1 MQCGGANL
9 VGGINVQTPFNQ
21 LNSKLSAT
29 EGDRL
34 VECRVALTV
43 PETDIRTI
51 GYKQL
56 ESLLGAGPDDME
68 ERRFP
73 DWVCMIHRNTGLDA
87 IAQFFQVTKT
97 GRLNNIILILAGR
110 KERNPRQAKRKGIKW

>member
-21 LNSKLSAT
+21 LKSKLSAT

-34 VECRVALTV
+34 VECRIALTV
-43 PETDIRTI
+43 PQTNIRTI
-51 GYKQL
+51 GHKQL
-56 ESLLGAGPDDME
+56 ESLLGTGPDDME

-73 DWVCMIHRNTGLDA
+73 DWVCMIHRNTGLDT
-87 IAQFFQVTKT
+87 IAQFFQVTKP
-97 GRLNNIILILAGR
+97 GRLNNIILILAGW
-110 KERNPRQAKRKGIKW
+110 KECNPRQAKSKGR